1 MKLPWPG
8 FNEKQTVIIPLGKN
22 SFDVSDHPVIFQGT
36 QFLPK
41 DEFHV
46 TLVGKCPG
54 KLLQEKIA
62 LNPEIEAQLKQVFQ
76 NIDWSFRRTG
86 PIHILSRTREKTG
99 NDGIAVPVIQKSI
112 IQQLTMPGMPIFYDY
127 LRAQG
132 FLEPDWPAPPPHVTL
147 YTRNCPYGIGV
158 ASLDE
163 LQELS
168 KGGLSIKELR
178 KLCKS
183 Q

>member
-8 FNEKQTVIIPLGKN
+8 FNEKQTVIIPLRKS

-41 DEFHV
+41 DEFHI
-46 TLVGKCPG
+46 TLVGKCLG
-54 KLLQEKIA
+54 KLLKDQIDQK
-62 LNPEIEAQLKQVFQ
+62 PQIEAQLKQVFQ

-147 YTRNCPYGIGV
+147 YTRNCPHGIGV
-158 ASLDE
+158 SSLHRLDK
-163 LQELS
+163 LS
-168 KGGLSIKELR
+168 EGFLSINELR
-178 KLCKS
+178 KLSKNR
-183 Q
+183 